1 MELNTLNLLRL
12 TPTEALMVI
21 GNESLGLSMSPSNCV
36 VENILG
42 MGGRLTEVTV
52 KAQYDGSRPI
62 NSDAVANPYEGS
74 VTFIMNR
81 LDLGD
86 VFGNVFVVKS
96 NRYTT
101 IGNLLMAITNKTG
114 IVFDEH
120 DFENTTVDS
129 TSVVLTAKPESRR
142 WVGEVTITLNEGE

>member
-1 MELNTLNLLRL
+1 MELNTLSLLKL

-52 KAQYDGSRPI
+52 KAHYDGSRPI
-62 NSDAVANPYEGS
+62 NTDAIANPYEGS
-74 VTFIMNR
+74 ATFIMNR
-81 LDLGD
+81 LDLSTI
-86 VFGNVFVVKS
+86 FGNGFAVKS
-96 NRYTT
+96 SQYTT
-101 IGNLLMAITNKTG
+101 TGNILMAITDKTG

-120 DFENTTVDS
+120 DFENLTVDS
-129 TSVVLTAKPESRR
+129 TSVVLVAKPESRR